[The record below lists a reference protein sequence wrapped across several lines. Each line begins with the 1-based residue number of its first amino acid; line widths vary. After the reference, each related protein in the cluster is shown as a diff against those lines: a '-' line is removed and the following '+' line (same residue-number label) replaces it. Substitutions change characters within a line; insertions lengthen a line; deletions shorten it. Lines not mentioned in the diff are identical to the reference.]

1 MCRFERC
8 WPAMGKDVHGVVL
21 VHNPDQPQ
29 QERELE
35 KWSENTFSEFTLKI
49 SLSHKCM
56 YIPVCMVCV
65 CVCICVAT
73 PTL

>member
-1 MCRFERC
+1 
-8 WPAMGKDVHGVVL
+8 MGKDAHGVVL

-29 QERELE
+29 QEGELE
-35 KWSENTFSEFTLKI
+35 KWSENTFSEFTLNF
-49 SLSHKCM
+49 SLTQM
-56 YIPVCMVCV
+56 YVYTCVHGV